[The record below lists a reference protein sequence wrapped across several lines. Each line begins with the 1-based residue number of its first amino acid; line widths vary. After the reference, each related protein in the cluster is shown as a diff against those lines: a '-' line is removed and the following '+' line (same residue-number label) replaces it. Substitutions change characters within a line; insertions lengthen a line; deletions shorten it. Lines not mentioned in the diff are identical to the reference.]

1 MDSLTPPRPPL
12 KEDSFELSPLL
23 PITIEIAS
31 PFEQSI
37 RLSATSTPLPPS
49 PLEPMEAYELYCLA
63 ENSDDIS
70 EILELLEPNNHLLR
84 TWSYFQ
90 HCQHT
95 AHKLE
100 KEARFQRNLADS
112 LLGELRQLRI
122 DEILRPVIVK
132 ARRQEERTTH
142 YARPSLNTFIRP
154 PNPIPTTTNST
165 NETTMYST
173 EEDFGGPSHPI
184 IVVDD
189 ETTPTS
195 SSSASSP
202 SSLSAPSS
210 KKRRGPELPRRTSR
224 YVRRMTTGLPNLGSS
239 V

>member
-37 RLSATSTPLPPS
+37 RLSATSTPLPLS

-63 ENSDDIS
+63 ENTDDIS
-70 EILELLEPNNHLLR
+70 EILELLEPDNHLLR

-100 KEARFQRNLADS
+100 KEAWFQRNLADS
-112 LLGELRQLRI
+112 LLGELQQLQI

-142 YARPSLNTFIRP
+142 YARPLNPRIRP
-154 PNPIPTTTNST
+154 SDLAPTTTNST
-165 NETTMYST
+165 FEAAPHSPETHL
-173 EEDFGGPSHPI
+173 GGPTCPI
-184 IVVDD
+184 IIVDD
-189 ETTPTS
+189 NTTSTSTSPVSPSPPS
-195 SSSASSP
+195 SSSSS
-202 SSLSAPSS
+202 SR
-210 KKRRGPELPRRTSR
+210 KRK
-224 YVRRMTTGLPNLGSS
+224 GSPPPQRLEEQATMFDE
-239 V
+239 